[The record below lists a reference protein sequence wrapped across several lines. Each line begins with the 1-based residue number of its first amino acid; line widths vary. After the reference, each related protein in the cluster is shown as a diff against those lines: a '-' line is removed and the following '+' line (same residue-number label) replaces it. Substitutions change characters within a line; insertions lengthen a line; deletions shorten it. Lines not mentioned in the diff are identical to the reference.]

1 MNLLF
6 CTFIL
11 IILDIQFTI
20 TNEFTLLYIYIN
32 YIRLFNLQLQMNLLF
47 CTFILIILD
56 IQFTITNEFTLLY
69 IYINYI
75 RHSIYR

>member
-1 MNLLF
+1 
-6 CTFIL
+6 
-11 IILDIQFTI
+11 
-20 TNEFTLLYIYIN
+20 
-32 YIRLFNLQLQMNLLF
+32 MNLLF

-75 RHSIYR
+75 RHSIYRWKLNTIKELIIVFSFYLLWY